1 MTLSEH
7 IIQLYDKVEHD
18 DLYKLKVQMVETQ
31 LFEVMQHI
39 DEDEVE
45 NEMQQQVGERHDV
58 IDEVEDEVE
67 VCLQQFDE
75 QELHDNEII
84 EDEVQMCDDDE
95 VEVEQDEQDEDED
108 GVLDIEL
115 VEHDELEYKVIYH
128 EFLLGML
135 DEDEDDDNGLEHEEV
150 VLIIMVEDDNEQIEP
165 HEIDS
170 HEYLFFA
177 ILLQP
182 DTI

>member
-1 MTLSEH
+1 
-7 IIQLYDKVEHD
+7 
-18 DLYKLKVQMVETQ
+18 MVETQ

-45 NEMQQQVGERHDV
+45 DEMQQQVGEHHDV
-58 IDEVEDEVE
+58 IDEVDDEVE
-67 VCLQQFDE
+67 ASLQQFDE

-84 EDEVQMCDDDE
+84 EDEVQMCEVDE
-95 VEVEQDEQDEDED
+95 VEVERDEQDEDDD

-115 VEHDELEYKVIYH
+115 VETDEFEYKVIYH

-135 DEDEDDDNGLEHEEV
+135 DEVEVDDNGLEHDEV
-150 VLIIMVEDDNEQIEP
+150 VLILIDDDDKEPIEP
-165 HEIDS
+165 LETDKT
-170 HEYLFFA
+170 EYLFFA
-177 ILLQP
+177 ILHQL